1 MKVKVKQEQNERKS
15 YKIKKNRLWK
25 DRQNVDDEA
34 EDKFWQ
40 SNQVNVLAGR
50 TEPEI
55 RKHAAQWSNVRENEA
70 GEEIF

>member
-15 YKIKKNRLWK
+15 DKIKK
-25 DRQNVDDEA
+25 
-34 EDKFWQ
+34 

-50 TEPEI
+50 TESEI

-70 GEEIF
+70 AEEEIF

>member
-1 MKVKVKQEQNERKS
+1 MKVTVKEEQNERKRVA
-15 YKIKKNRLWK
+15 KLGTNRLWK

-40 SNQVNVLAGR
+40 SNVLAGR
-50 TEPEI
+50 TEPDI

-70 GEEIF
+70 TEEIF